1 MLLVAVLPICK
12 LLMENRKNN
21 SGAYGMFISAML
33 IYGTIGIFRK
43 WIPLSSGML
52 AFSRGLIG
60 GIFLLLWTLPRGKS
74 LRLHISRKRFAL
86 LCFTGVAMGAN
97 WILLFEAYNYTTVP
111 VATLCYYMQPTFLVL
126 LSPVLFK
133 EKLTLKKGL
142 CAAVSLFGMVLV
154 SGVVEGSAIKS
165 RDAIG
170 ILCGLGAAVL
180 YTTVVILNKK
190 NPVENAEGKTV
201 VQLFSSTV
209 VMIPYLLLTEKP
221 GTYTFGWPALALVLV
236 VGIVHTGIAYA
247 MYFGSLQRLPAQTT
261 AVLSYIDPVVAV
273 LLAWPILGETMSP
286 TEIVGAVLILGAAL
300 TSEMRKKE

>member
-1 MLLVAVLPICK
+1 MK
-12 LLMENRKNN
+12 QGKNH
-21 SGAYGMFISAML
+21 SAYAMFVGAMV
-33 IYGTIGIFRK
+33 IYGTIGIFREF
-43 WIPLSSGML
+43 IPLSSGLL

-60 GIFLLLWTLPRGKS
+60 GVFLLLWVLLRGGTLK
-74 LRLHISRKRFAL
+74 LNISRKSFVL
-86 LCFTGVAMGAN
+86 LCISGVVMGAN
-97 WILLFEAYNYTTVP
+97 WILLFEAYNYTTIP

-126 LSPVLFK
+126 LSPMLFK
-133 EKLTLKKGL
+133 EKLTPKKGI
-142 CAAVSLFGMVLV
+142 CAAVSLLGMVLV
-154 SGVVEGSAIKS
+154 SGVVEGSAIRS
-165 RDAIG
+165 RDGIG

-209 VMIPYLLLTEKP
+209 VMIPYLLLTERT
-221 GTYTFGWPALALVLV
+221 GTYSFGWPAIVLVLI

-273 LLAWPILGETMSP
+273 LLAWPILGETMSA

-300 TSEMRKKE
+300 ISEMRRKE

>member
-1 MLLVAVLPICK
+1 MGDGILRPKKGSAYFMFV
-12 LLMENRKNN
+12 
-21 SGAYGMFISAML
+21 GAMV
-33 IYGTIGIFRK
+33 IYGTIGIFREF
-43 WIPLSSGML
+43 IPLSSGLL

-60 GIFLLLWTLPRGKS
+60 GVFLLLWALLRGKS
-74 LRLHISRKRFAL
+74 LKLNISRKRFLL
-86 LCFTGVAMGAN
+86 LCISGVVMGAN
-97 WILLFEAYNYTTVP
+97 WILLFEAYNYTTVA

-126 LSPVLFK
+126 LSPLLFR
-133 EKLTLKKGL
+133 EKLTPRKGI

-154 SGVVEGSAIKS
+154 SGVAEGTAIRS
-165 RDAIG
+165 QDTIG
-170 ILCGLGAAVL
+170 ILFGLGAAVL

-209 VMIPYLLLTEKP
+209 VMIPYLLLTENA
-221 GTYTFGWPALALVLV
+221 GTYTFGWPAASLVLV
-236 VGIVHTGIAYA
+236 VGIIHTGIAYA

-273 LLAWPILGETMSP
+273 LLAWPILGETMSV

-300 TSEMRKKE
+300 VSEMRRKE